1 MPPLRQVGLTLLE
14 LIVVMAIV
22 AAVMAMVGLPFL
34 GHRQASLK
42 ILARHT
48 DALIRLARTVAITHG
63 VTEQLQIDP
72 RTRTIR
78 LHGSLSARRLHMG
91 PLRVSHSVRVTVSA
105 NVPYGPHDMRRFFF
119 YPDGSASPGR
129 IVFHRHHTKRAISVG
144 IFSHAP

>member
-1 MPPLRQVGLTLLE
+1 
-14 LIVVMAIV
+14 MAIV
-22 AAVMAMVGLPFL
+22 AAVMMMVGLPFL

-72 RTRTIR
+72 HTRTIR
-78 LHGSLSARRLHMG
+78 LHGPLSARRLHIG
-91 PLRVSHSVRVTVSA
+91 PLRVSHAVRVTVSA
-105 NVPYGPHDMRRFFF
+105 HVPYGPQGMRRFFF

-129 IVFHRHHTKRAISVG
+129 IVFHRHHHKRAIRVEL
-144 IFSHAP
+144 FAHAH